1 MSEDIFKSIIDALNK
16 GEQPTTPQTPAQN
29 NTSKVQGLSMVT
41 EGLSRNN
48 FTKNEGLSVEISQKE
63 KTEEK

>member
-1 MSEDIFKSIIDALNK
+1 MKNDVFKSIIDALNK
-16 GEQPTTPQTPAQN
+16 GEQPPAPQTPAQN
-29 NTSKVQGLSMVT
+29 NTSNVQGLSMVT

-63 KTEEK
+63 KPEEK